1 LEERQRS
8 PSSRQFDAVAEKL
21 SSPERV
27 IALSDG
33 VFAIVITILV
43 LEVRIPHNLTH
54 DTIGD
59 AFTQLRPT
67 LLAWVVSFVLIG
79 MYWVAHRDIFARVG
93 AVNRDLV
100 WLNLLFLLP
109 TALIPFAS
117 SVLGEYP
124 QEAKAHLAYG
134 LVLIAVSFMRLI
146 MYWYVIRHPPLLLE
160 GALDRHSRQ
169 GFVLAGLPIAVY
181 LVAMAVSEASATAST
196 LLFLSVPALYFSV
209 VTIARERGGPE
220 SEAEDFS

>member
-1 LEERQRS
+1 MEERQRS

-93 AVNRDLV
+93 AVNRDLK
-100 WLNLLFLLP
+100 
-109 TALIPFAS
+109 T
-117 SVLGEYP
+117 
-124 QEAKAHLAYG
+124 
-134 LVLIAVSFMRLI
+134 
-146 MYWYVIRHPPLLLE
+146 
-160 GALDRHSRQ
+160 
-169 GFVLAGLPIAVY
+169 FV
-181 LVAMAVSEASATAST
+181 
-196 LLFLSVPALYFSV
+196 
-209 VTIARERGGPE
+209 
-220 SEAEDFS
+220 